1 MQAVGHD
8 GRMVSVSATG
18 PATVDEAWAR
28 YADPRRWSDWAP
40 QIVSVRYA
48 PERLEVGARGVVR
61 AVLGVQVPFT
71 VLAVAAPDWSWR
83 VGVGPLRVRLDHTLE
98 AVEHGCR
105 ARVVIHAPRL
115 LVAPYLPIAW
125 VALRRLVG

>member
-1 MQAVGHD
+1 
-8 GRMVSVSATG
+8 MVSVSATG

-28 YADPRRWSDWAP
+28 YVDPRRWPDWAP

-71 VLAVAAPDWSWR
+71 VLAVASPDWSWR

-105 ARVVIHAPRL
+105 ARVVIHAPRV
-115 LVAPYLPIAW
+115 LVAPYLPLARL
-125 VALRRLVG
+125 ALTRLVD